1 MFFQLIGTRMKKMK
15 IKVGDKKTLLKIL
28 KEEGFVLERHNKHAI
43 YVKGDKK
50 AVIPNKTKNFS
61 RMCCERV
68 LKDVGLM

>member
-1 MFFQLIGTRMKKMK
+1 MK

-28 KEEGFVLERHNKHAI
+28 KEAGFVFERHNKHAI

-50 AVIPNKTKNFS
+50 AVIPNKIKNFS

-68 LKDVGLM
+68 LKDAGLM